1 MGSVAE
7 VHQGS
12 GDESLA
18 ENTEENYDCPIE
30 EVRLTVPVTDDPSQP
45 CLTFRTWSLGLISC
59 VLLSFVNQ
67 FLGYRENQI
76 SLSSVCVQILALPVG
91 RAMAAT
97 LPTTPI
103 KIPLSNWSFSL
114 NPGPFNLKEHVLITI
129 FANAGAG
136 GVYAVGIV
144 TIMRAFYHRGIN
156 IIAALLLSETTQ
168 LLGFGW
174 AGLFRKYLVDSP
186 YMWWP
191 GNLVQVSLFRAL
203 HEEEKRSKGGVSRFQ
218 FFLIVIACSFAYYV
232 VPNVLF
238 PSITAISVICLIWKK
253 SVTAHQIGSGMRG
266 LGVGSFGLDWSTISG
281 FLGSPLASP
290 AFATF
295 NVLAGFIALVYIIVP
310 IAYWSN
316 AYDSKNFPLF
326 TSSLY
331 DVHGKKYD
339 LDRVL
344 DQKTFSLNIHEY
356 ERYSDIRLSIMFAIS
371 YGLGFATLTAT
382 LSHVFLFNG
391 AYILKLWRQT
401 ATKAQDNYL
410 DIHGRLMKAN
420 YEAVPQWWFH
430 IILVVVTALAILTCE
445 GFGKQLQLPYWGIF
459 LAIAMA
465 FVFTL
470 PIGVILA
477 TANQAPGLN
486 IITEMVIGYM
496 MPGKPL
502 ANVVFKTYGYIS
514 MTQALTFL
522 SDFKLGLYMKIP
534 PKSMFFAQLVGTI
547 VASAVYFGT
556 AWWLLGTITSIC
568 DTSKLPEGSPWTCPS
583 DAVFF
588 SASIIWGVVGPLRM
602 FGPKSIYLSL
612 NYYFLAGA
620 LAPFFVWLL
629 SLLFPHKKWIKLI
642 NFPVLLGATA
652 MMPPAHAVNYTSWF
666 VVGIIF
672 NYYVYNKYKSWW
684 GRYTYVL
691 SAGLDAGTAF
701 MAVLAFLS
709 LNNYDVYSVAWWG
722 GDNDDHCPLSRCPTA
737 GSYVPEGCPSFQ

>member
-1 MGSVAE
+1 MAE
-7 VHQGS
+7 
-12 GDESLA
+12 E
-18 ENTEENYDCPIE
+18 TYDSPIE
-30 EVRLTVPVTDDPSQP
+30 QVRLTVPATDDPSLP
-45 CLTFRTWSLGLISC
+45 CLTFRTWTLGLVSC

-91 RAMAAT
+91 RAMAAI
-97 LPTTPI
+97 LPTTRI
-103 KIPLSNWSFSL
+103 KIPLTNWSFSM

-136 GVYAVGIV
+136 GVYAVNIV
-144 TIMRAFYHRGIN
+144 TIMKAFYHRGIN

-203 HEEEKRSKGGVSRFQ
+203 HEEEKRPKGGVSRFQ
-218 FFLIVIACSFAYYV
+218 FFLIVITCSFAYYV

-253 SVTAHQIGSGMRG
+253 SVTAHQIGSGLHG
-266 LGVGSFGLDWSTISG
+266 LGVGSFGLDWSTIAG

-295 NVLAGFIALVYIIVP
+295 NILAGYIFLVYVIVP

-316 AYDSKNFPLF
+316 AYGSKNFPVY

-331 DVHGKKYD
+331 DVYGKKYD
-339 LDRVL
+339 LGRVL
-344 DQKTFSLNIHEY
+344 DQKTFTLNITEY
-356 ERYSDIRLSIMFAIS
+356 EKYSDIRLSIMFAIS

-382 LSHVFLFNG
+382 LAHVFLFNG
-391 AYILKLWRQT
+391 SYILKLWRQT
-401 ATKAQDNYL
+401 ASKMHDNYL

-420 YEAVPQWWFH
+420 YESVPQWWFH
-430 IILVVVTALAILTCE
+430 IILVVVTALAIFTCE
-445 GFGKQLQLPYWGIF
+445 GFGKQLQLPYWGIL
-459 LAIAMA
+459 LAMAMA
-465 FVFTL
+465 FIFTL

-477 TANQAPGLN
+477 TANQEPGLN
-486 IITEMVIGYM
+486 IITEMVIGYI

-514 MTQALTFL
+514 MTQAHTFL
-522 SDFKLGLYMKIP
+522 SDFKLGQYMKIP
-534 PKSMFFAQLVGTI
+534 PKAMFFVQLVGTV

-602 FGPKSIYLSL
+602 FGPESIYSSL
-612 NYYFLAGA
+612 NYFFLAGA

-629 SLLFPHKKWIKLI
+629 SRFFPQKKWIKLI

-672 NYYVYNKYKSWW
+672 NYYVYNKYKNWW

-701 MAVLAFLS
+701 MAVLAFFA
-709 LNNYDVYSVAWWG
+709 LNNYNIYSVAWWG
-722 GDNDDHCPLSRCPTA
+722 GDADDHCPLAQCPTA
-737 GSYVPEGCPSFQ
+737 GSYVPEGCPSFR

>member
-1 MGSVAE
+1 MGSVA
-7 VHQGS
+7 
-12 GDESLA
+12 DELRDLG
-18 ENTEENYDCPIE
+18 NTEENYDSPIE
-30 EVRLTVPVTDDPSQP
+30 QVRLTVPATDDPSLP
-45 CLTFRTWSLGLISC
+45 CLTFRTWTLGLVSC
-59 VLLSFVNQ
+59 VLLAFVNQ

-91 RAMAAT
+91 RAMAAI

-103 KIPLSNWSFSL
+103 KIPLTNWSFSM

-144 TIMRAFYHRGIN
+144 TIMKAFYHRGIN

-203 HEEEKRSKGGVSRFQ
+203 HEEEKRPKGGVSRFQ
-218 FFLIVIACSFAYYV
+218 FFLIVITCSFAYYV

-253 SVTAHQIGSGMRG
+253 SVTAHQIGSGLHG
-266 LGVGSFGLDWSTISG
+266 LGVGSFGLDWSTIAG

-295 NVLAGFIALVYIIVP
+295 NILAGYIFLVYVIVP

-316 AYDSKNFPLF
+316 AYGSKNYPVY

-331 DVHGKKYD
+331 DAYGKKYD

-344 DQKTFSLNIHEY
+344 DQKTFTLNVTEY
-356 ERYSDIRLSIMFAIS
+356 EKYSNIRLSIMFAIS

-401 ATKAQDNYL
+401 ASKMHDNYL
-410 DIHGRLMKAN
+410 DIHGRIMKAN

-430 IILVVVTALAILTCE
+430 VILVVVMALAIFTCE

-465 FVFTL
+465 FVFTYSITCFVSL
-470 PIGVILA
+470 LL
-477 TANQAPGLN
+477 QEPGLN
-486 IITEMVIGYM
+486 IITEMVIGYI

-514 MTQALTFL
+514 MTQAHTFL
-522 SDFKLGLYMKIP
+522 ADFKLGQYMKIP
-534 PKSMFFAQLVGTI
+534 PKSMFFAQLVGTV

-602 FGPKSIYLSL
+602 FGPESIYSSL
-612 NYYFLAGA
+612 NYFSPGRWRRSSSGFCRGSS
-620 LAPFFVWLL
+620 PRRSGSSL
-629 SLLFPHKKWIKLI
+629 S
-642 NFPVLLGATA
+642 T
-652 MMPPAHAVNYTSWF
+652 
-666 VVGIIF
+666 
-672 NYYVYNKYKSWW
+672 
-684 GRYTYVL
+684 
-691 SAGLDAGTAF
+691 
-701 MAVLAFLS
+701 
-709 LNNYDVYSVAWWG
+709 
-722 GDNDDHCPLSRCPTA
+722 SRCSSERRP
-737 GSYVPEGCPSFQ
+737 